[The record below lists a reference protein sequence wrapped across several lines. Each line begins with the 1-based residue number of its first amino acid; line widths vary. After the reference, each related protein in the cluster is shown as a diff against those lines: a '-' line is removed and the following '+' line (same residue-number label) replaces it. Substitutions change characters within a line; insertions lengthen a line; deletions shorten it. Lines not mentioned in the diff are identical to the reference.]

1 MSLDHIID
9 IIQSKKS
16 KSTQNYHIG
25 MRITPINRMDHGDYS
40 YILSAPYG
48 QITDEKFKPYLT
60 PQEMLMYGVFEG
72 KYICDC
78 ATEFPK
84 EWYVG
89 AINCQTLSPD
99 IPDIECNYF
108 KIKSRLSRTTWIK
121 NGWIPVAP
129 NDPDNRGWFQWYCRY
144 YIGRRIPN
152 VDKIQIKRWRAFNR
166 HMGQIK
172 KNCDINRLDPL
183 QCRPK
188 QRQAL
193 LQWAYNGFYPQSKP
207 TLHI

>member
-1 MSLDHIID
+1 MTLDQIID
-9 IIQSKKS
+9 IIDSDQSRSIKD
-16 KSTQNYHIG
+16 YHIG
-25 MRITPINRMDHGDYS
+25 LQITPHNRMDHGNYR
-40 YILSAPYG
+40 YVLSAPYG
-48 QITDEKFKPYLT
+48 VITDDKFQPYLT
-60 PQEMLMYGVFEG
+60 PQEMLSYGVFEG

-84 EWYVG
+84 EWYID
-89 AINCQTLSPD
+89 AIKHQTMSPSF
-99 IPDIECNYF
+99 PDASCNYF
-108 KIKSRLSRTTWIK
+108 HIKSRQSRSVWIN

-152 VDKIQIKRWRAFNR
+152 VDQIQIKRWRAFNR
-166 HMGQIK
+166 HMGQVK
-172 KNCDINRLDPL
+172 KNCDVHHSNPL

-193 LQWAYNGFYPQSKP
+193 LQWSYNAFYPLSKP
-207 TLHI
+207 KN